1 MKTRDQ
7 IYEKEALGLLRN
19 LSMYHCLTKDQIIGL
34 FPEKG
39 KQMDNILTYMEY
51 HRRVWRDGER
61 YYPSQEDHKQ
71 PERGLNA
78 AIWVLIDFIRK
89 VEFHSIGEYPTQI
102 IFFAYHSIYEIV
114 YAEPGREAL
123 ISQLL
128 YAAREQ
134 ESNYL
139 VIVEKREQIHRIAAP
154 NINAYCT
161 VSENGDVQYYKK
173 E

>member
-7 IYEKEALGLLRN
+7 IYEKEARGLLRD
-19 LSMYHCLTKDQIIGL
+19 LSMYHCLTKEQILRL
-34 FPEKG
+34 FPDKSR
-39 KQMDNILTYMEY
+39 QMENILTYMEY

-61 YYPSQEDHKQ
+61 YYPSQEDQKV
-71 PERGLNA
+71 PERGLSA
-78 AIWVLIDFIRK
+78 AIWVLIDFIEQA
-89 VEFHSIGEYPTQI
+89 EFHSIGDYPTQI
-102 IFFAYHSIYEIV
+102 IFFAHHAIYEIV

-123 ISQLL
+123 ITQLL

-139 VIVEKREQIHRIAAP
+139 VIVEQVDQIDRINAP
-154 NINAYCT
+154 NIKGYCT
-161 VSENGDVQYYKK
+161 VSKDGEVKYYQK